1 MIDLFNQLLTWPI
14 LNLLLWLYDVIP
26 GQDIGLAII
35 ALTVLVKAVLY
46 PFAVQQIKQQRAMQ
60 ALQPKIDE
68 IRKRL
73 ATEKEAQAKALMEL
87 YKTEKV
93 NPAASCL
100 PLLIQL
106 PVFIALYHALQSG
119 LSSQGLEQLYAFV
132 PNPGQV
138 DATLLGFVDLSRPN
152 YVLAVIAGA
161 IQFWQTKQIMG
172 STPAAIKAPPAE
184 VENKGG
190 AKDES
195 MAAMMNK
202 QMLYVMPLVTIVI
215 GFGLPGGLTL
225 YWLTMSALT
234 VLQQWYMIKKH
245 PLAIPPAPAVA
256 TVVPPPPPVLPP
268 SSPVASA

>member
-1 MIDLFNQLLTWPI
+1 MIDLFNQILTWPI

-26 GQDIGLAII
+26 GQDIGIAII
-35 ALTVLVKAVLY
+35 ILTIIVKAVLY
-46 PFAVQQIKQQRAMQ
+46 PFAVQQIKQQRSMQ
-60 ALQPKIDE
+60 ALQPKMEE

-73 ATEKEAQAKALMEL
+73 ADDKEAQAKELMEL

-119 LSSQGLEQLYAFV
+119 LTSNGLEHLYAFV

-138 DATLLGFVDLSRPN
+138 DATLFGLVDLANPN
-152 YVLAVIAGA
+152 YVLAILAAGV
-161 IQFWQTKQIMG
+161 QYWQTKQIMAT
-172 STPAAIKAPPAE
+172 TPKAASHPPSE
-184 VENKGG
+184 VKGTEG

-202 QMLYVMPLVTIVI
+202 QMLYVMPLVTVVI
-215 GFGLPGGLTL
+215 GFSLPGGLTL
-225 YWLTMSALT
+225 YWLVMSILT
-234 VLQQWYMIKKH
+234 VAQQWYMIKKH
-245 PLAIPPAPAVA
+245 PVVTPAAPTPTQTPA
-256 TVVPPPPPVLPP
+256 
-268 SSPVASA
+268 